1 MLQNKKGLRVQLV
14 IANGELAGTIVPVE
28 TGQSITVGRSEMNDV
43 VIADSKMSRVHAK
56 FENDGTTCKVQ
67 DLNSSNG
74 TFVNQKKI
82 TAHVLSPGEE
92 VLVGETI
99 FTFEIESGEQSAEAQ
114 TATETG
120 MPALMKAA
128 AKMAPVAGAPT
139 VQGESALLT
148 GHKFCAKCGRMIPRR
163 EFQGGKAVELEG
175 KCWCAECADPYLGRV
190 IGNYRLLEKIGQGS
204 MGLVFRAEHN
214 TMARPAA
221 VKILFEYLTLNPTT
235 VKRFLREAKSG
246 GGLSHPNLVGIY
258 DAGEDNGT
266 YYIAMEFVEGKT
278 LADILK
284 ERGRL
289 PVSEAIDVCLQ
300 IAQALQYAF
309 EKKVIHRDIK
319 PANILVSE
327 AGAAKL
333 IDMGTAKSLQD
344 SGLSEITRTGM
355 GIGTINFMSPEQIF
369 DAKNCDHRAD
379 VYSLGATLYFSV
391 TGELPFKAKTPR
403 EFLAK
408 VNSEKIESPK
418 KLNPQVP
425 DELCKVLEKMMA
437 KDAVDRY
444 QTPGHLILDLLR
456 VQGK

>member
-28 TGQSITVGRSEMNDV
+28 SGQSITIGRSEMNDV

-56 FENDGTTCKVQ
+56 FENDGTTCKCQ

-82 TAHVLSPGEE
+82 TTYVLSPGEE

-99 FTFEIESGEQSAEAQ
+99 FTFEVDAGDSGEECQ

-120 MPALMKAA
+120 MPALVQAA
-128 AKMAPVAGAPT
+128 RNMPAQGAPT
-139 VQGESALLT
+139 VQGEGSLLT

-163 EFQGGKAVELEG
+163 EFQSGKAVELEG

-190 IGNYRLLEKIGQGS
+190 IGNYRLLEKVGQGS
-204 MGLVFRAEHN
+204 MGLVFRAEHQ
-214 TMARPAA
+214 MMGRCAA

-246 GGLSHPNLVGIY
+246 GTLSHPNLVGIY

-266 YYIAMEFVEGKT
+266 YYIAMEFVPGKT
-278 LADILK
+278 LADIIK

-289 PVSEAIDVCLQ
+289 PVTEAIELILQ
-300 IAQALQYAF
+300 VAQALQYAF
-309 EKKVIHRDIK
+309 EKRVIHRDIK
-319 PANILVSE
+319 PANILVSAE
-327 AGAAKL
+327 GAAKV

-379 VYSLGATLYFSV
+379 IYSLGATLYYTV
-391 TGELPFKAKTPR
+391 TGELPFKARTPR

-408 VNSEKIESPK
+408 VNSEKIESPR

-425 DELCKVLEKMMA
+425 EDLCKVLEKMMA

-444 QTPGHLILDLLR
+444 QTPSQLILDLLR
-456 VQGK
+456 VQGQL